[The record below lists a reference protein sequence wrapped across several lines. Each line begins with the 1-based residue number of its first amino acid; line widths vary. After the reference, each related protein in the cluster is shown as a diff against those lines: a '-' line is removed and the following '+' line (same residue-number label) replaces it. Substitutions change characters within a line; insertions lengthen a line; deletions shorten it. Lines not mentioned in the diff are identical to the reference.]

1 MFFPTSRVDRE
12 TSRSPLTHMN
22 ERLAPPSRPAGFVA
36 LQLATAA
43 SPALAEEIFSDRA
56 AQKAALLAAARA
68 KAAAQAQ
75 AQAPAAA
82 PVSSSEAQFR
92 DATDVKEKDVRM
104 QGVRVTDNDEGYVAA
119 TYEVPAVEAAP
130 APAPAEPEP
139 EPEPA
144 NVNEGGGLFGLFN

>member
-22 ERLAPPSRPAGFVA
+22 ERLAPPLAPAGFVA

>member
-1 MFFPTSRVDRE
+1 VFFPTSRVDRE

>member
-1 MFFPTSRVDRE
+1 
-12 TSRSPLTHMN
+12 MN
-22 ERLAPPSRPAGFVA
+22 ERIAPPLAPAGFVA

-82 PVSSSEAQFR
+82 PVASSDAQFR

-139 EPEPA
+139 EPEPEPA

>member
-1 MFFPTSRVDRE
+1 M
-12 TSRSPLTHMN
+12 
-22 ERLAPPSRPAGFVA
+22 A

-82 PVSSSEAQFR
+82 PVSSSAAQFR

-130 APAPAEPEP
+130 APAQTPAEPG
-139 EPEPA
+139 PEPA

>member
-1 MFFPTSRVDRE
+1 M
-12 TSRSPLTHMN
+12 
-22 ERLAPPSRPAGFVA
+22 A

-56 AQKAALLAAARA
+56 AQKAALLAAACA

-92 DATDVKEKDVRM
+92 DSTDVKEKDVRM

-130 APAPAEPEP
+130 APAEPEPEP

>member
-1 MFFPTSRVDRE
+1 M
-12 TSRSPLTHMN
+12 
-22 ERLAPPSRPAGFVA
+22 A

-75 AQAPAAA
+75 APAPAAA

-130 APAPAEPEP
+130 APAEPEPEP

>member
-139 EPEPA
+139 EPA

>member
-22 ERLAPPSRPAGFVA
+22 ERLAPPLAPAGFVA

-130 APAPAEPEP
+130 APAEPEPEP

>member
-1 MFFPTSRVDRE
+1 M
-12 TSRSPLTHMN
+12 
-22 ERLAPPSRPAGFVA
+22 A

-82 PVSSSEAQFR
+82 PVSSSEGQFR

-130 APAPAEPEP
+130 APAEPEPEP

>member
-1 MFFPTSRVDRE
+1 M
-12 TSRSPLTHMN
+12 
-22 ERLAPPSRPAGFVA
+22 A

-43 SPALAEEIFSDRA
+43 SPALADEEIFADRA

-75 AQAPAAA
+75 AQAPAPA
-82 PVSSSEAQFR
+82 PVASSEAQFR

-104 QGVRVTDNDEGYVAA
+104 QGVRVTDEDEGYVAA

-144 NVNEGGGLFGLFN
+144 NVNQGGGLFGLFN